1 MKAKRLLLLTL
12 LLVAAIATGY
22 WVGTQRDTPPLAEPA
37 LLPTGASA
45 EAWLAQTVPDRVPPT
60 TLSADERNSVQ
71 VYSEASPAVVNVT
84 TRTVEMDFFQGA
96 MPVEGTG
103 SGFIVNRDGTIVTN
117 YHVVANAQQIQ
128 ITFADRSSFP
138 ARVVGVDPV
147 SDLAVLRITPGQRKL
162 PALTLGDSSRLQVGQ
177 KVMAIGNPFGFQGTL
192 TTGVISAL
200 ERTISTQTGA
210 LLDEAI
216 QTDTAIN
223 RGNSGGPLLD
233 SQGRVIGVNTLIFSP
248 QGGGSIGIG
257 FATPVN
263 TVKFVLEDLVRHG
276 RVRRPWVGVS
286 AQDVWPELA
295 ELLELPVQEGL
306 MVAEVFKGGPA
317 DRAGLRGG
325 SRSVVVGRYRF
336 LVGGDIIAAIDGQP
350 MSSMLALNRLIYRK
364 RPGDEVEI
372 TYYRGSEKRT
382 IKVTLEERPQQVRR

>member
-1 MKAKRLLLLTL
+1 MRGRKILLLSL
-12 LLVAAIATGY
+12 LLVASIATGY

-37 LLPTGASA
+37 LLPTGVSA
-45 EAWLAQTVPDRVPPT
+45 EAWLAQTVPARVSPT
-60 TLSADERNSVQ
+60 ALSADERNNVE

-84 TRTVEMDFFQGA
+84 TRTIEMDFFQGA
-96 MPVEGTG
+96 VPVEGTG
-103 SGFIVNRDGTIVTN
+103 SGFIVNRDGTIITN
-117 YHVVANAQQIQ
+117 YHVVANAQQVQ
-128 ITFADRSSFP
+128 ITLSDRSSFP
-138 ARVVGVDPV
+138 ARVVGVDPI
-147 SDLAVLRITPGQRKL
+147 SDLAVLRINPGQRKL
-162 PALTLGDSSRLQVGQ
+162 PVLALGDSSRLQVGQ
-177 KVMAIGNPFGFQGTL
+177 KVLAIGNPFGFQGTL

-200 ERTISTQTGA
+200 ERTISTQSGA

-286 AQDVWPELA
+286 AHDVWPELA
-295 ELLELPVQEGL
+295 ELLELPVKEGL

-325 SRSVVVGRYRF
+325 TRSVVVGRYRF
-336 LVGGDIIAAIDGQP
+336 LVGGDIITAIDGQP
-350 MSSMLALNRLIYRK
+350 MTSMLSLNRLIYRK

-372 TYYRGSEKRT
+372 TYYRGREKRSV
-382 IKVTLEERPQQVRR
+382 KVALQERPQQVHR

>member
-1 MKAKRLLLLTL
+1 MKATRLLLLTL
-12 LLVAAIATGY
+12 LLVAAVVAGY
-22 WVGTQRDTPPLAEPA
+22 WVGTQRDTPPLAQPT

-45 EAWLAQTVPDRVPPT
+45 EAWLAQTVPDRAPPT
-60 TLSADERNSVQ
+60 ALSPDERNSVQ

-117 YHVVANAQQIQ
+117 HHVVANAQQIQ
-128 ITFADRSSFP
+128 ITLADRSSFP
-138 ARVVGVDPV
+138 ARVVGIDPI
-147 SDLAVLRITPGQRKL
+147 SDLAVLRINPGQRKL
-162 PALTLGDSSRLQVGQ
+162 PVLALGDSSSLQVGQ

-263 TVKFVLEDLVRHG
+263 TVKFVLEDMVRYG

-306 MVAEVFKGGPA
+306 MVAEVLKGGPA

-325 SRSVVVGRYRF
+325 SRAVTVGRYRF
-336 LVGGDIIAAIDGQP
+336 QVGGDIITAIDGQP
-350 MSSMLALNRLIYRK
+350 MSSMLNLNRLIYRK

-372 TYYRGSEKRT
+372 TFYRGREKRT
-382 IKVTLEERPQQVRR
+382 VKVTLEERPQQVRR